1 MSRSYRISVRE
12 CVNKTIKAED
22 SVSTELEILEVLPP
36 EQMAGL
42 LSDELEKR
50 GFEKQGE
57 VLVRK
62 EKGSN
67 VVTTVDPTKGTV
79 TVAAEAAEE
88 AKLESERH
96 GRAYDDVGPHAGQVR
111 DQLRQEAQRDLE
123 KTVQEK
129 TSVLQGKVT
138 DQLEGKLGELREE
151 LDQVVNKVTAEA
163 LKRKAASLG
172 QIKEITEDPQSGSM
186 TIVVEV

>member
-12 CVNKTIKAED
+12 CVNKVIKAED
-22 SVSTELEILEVLPP
+22 RISTDLEILEVLPP

-42 LSDELEKR
+42 LSDALEEKD
-50 GFEKQGE
+50 FEKEGE
-57 VLVRK
+57 VLVRR
-62 EKGSN
+62 EGN
-67 VVTTVDPTKGTV
+67 VTITVDPRKGTV
-79 TVAAEAAEE
+79 TVAAESSES
-88 AKLESERH
+88 AKVEQEKH

-111 DQLRQEAQRDLE
+111 DTLRQEALRDIE

-129 TSVLQGKVT
+129 TQSLQGKVT
-138 DQLEGKLGELREE
+138 DQLENRLGELRQE